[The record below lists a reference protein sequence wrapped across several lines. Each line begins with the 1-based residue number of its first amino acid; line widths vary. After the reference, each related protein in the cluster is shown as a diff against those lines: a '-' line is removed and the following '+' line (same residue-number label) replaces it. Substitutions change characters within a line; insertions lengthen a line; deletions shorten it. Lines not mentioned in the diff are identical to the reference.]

1 MKLRPTFRVLAIAGA
16 IAVLGALVA
25 AAVVFRPNLTS
36 VERGRRLAE
45 ANGCFGC
52 HGPEGSR
59 GAANPGR
66 TDGSVPSFEGA
77 LMMFA
82 ENRDEVREWIR
93 DGGTAARRKS
103 QTWKAERKKGALRMP
118 AFGRRLNSREIED
131 LVSFVMAAANEPAP
145 DDSLVAAGRDRAEA
159 LGCVGC
165 HGTGGR
171 YARPNPGSLKGYVP
185 PWDGADFADLV
196 NGKAEFTEWVERGVS
211 RRFDSNPVARFFL
224 KRAPLKMPAYRS
236 HLAPG
241 DVDALWAYVEWLR
254 RSER

>member
-1 MKLRPTFRVLAIAGA
+1 MIAGA
-16 IAVLGALVA
+16 LAVIGGLVA
-25 AAVVFRPNLTS
+25 AAVVFRPNLTP

-66 TDGSVPSFEGA
+66 SDKTVPSFEGA
-77 LMMFA
+77 LMMYA

-93 DGGTAARRKS
+93 DGGTKARRQS
-103 QTWKAERKKGALRMP
+103 ETWKAERKKGAMRMP
-118 AFGRRLNSREIED
+118 AFGKRLNPREIED
-131 LVSFVMAAANEPAP
+131 LVAFVMAASGEPAP
-145 DDSLVAAGRDRAEA
+145 DDSLAAAGRERAEA
-159 LGCVGC
+159 LGCIGC
-165 HGTGGR
+165 HGAGGR

-185 PWDGADFADLV
+185 PWDGADFAELV
-196 NGKAEFTEWVERGVS
+196 ANKAEFTEWVERGVS
-211 RRFDSNPVARFFL
+211 RRFDANPVAKFFL
-224 KRAPLKMPAYRS
+224 KRAPVKMPAYRA

-254 RSER
+254 RRSEP